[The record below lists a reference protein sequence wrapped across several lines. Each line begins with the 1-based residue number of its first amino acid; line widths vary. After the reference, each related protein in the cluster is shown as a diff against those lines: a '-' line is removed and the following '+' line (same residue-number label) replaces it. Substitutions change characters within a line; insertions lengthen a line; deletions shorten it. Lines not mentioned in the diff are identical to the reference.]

1 MPIAMKRKVA
11 RKRVPNKASLTSR
24 WPLLSED
31 DVNVIVSDAAQLV
44 ARLQE
49 KYGLTVEDAQRQANE
64 FMRGPDD
71 RIVAAYNDAAE
82 AVEAA
87 ADRVDQ
93 LVKENTWT
101 AVIAA
106 LLVGGLVGYSI
117 RPDRGSRYLPGR
129 GRRYW

>member
-64 FMRGPDD
+64 FMQGADD